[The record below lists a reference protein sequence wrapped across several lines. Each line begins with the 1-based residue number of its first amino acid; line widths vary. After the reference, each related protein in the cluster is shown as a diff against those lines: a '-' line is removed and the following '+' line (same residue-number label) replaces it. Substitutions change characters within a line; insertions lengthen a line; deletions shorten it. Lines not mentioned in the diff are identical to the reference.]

1 MQSATIS
8 GKLAVTAGSSFSA
21 EVELIVVLAYPT
33 LALSAPA
40 LHFGAVLAGLPARAP
55 VMLSNPGPL
64 PAAYEWTLAD
74 SATPQ
79 PREAPRIL

>member
-8 GKLAVTAGSSFSA
+8 GRLAVTAASSFSTQL
-21 EVELIVVLAYPT
+21 ELRAVLAYPT

-55 VMLSNPGPL
+55 VVLSNPGPL
-64 PAAYEWTLAD
+64 PAAFEWTLAD
-74 SATPQ
+74 SA
-79 PREAPRIL
+79 APATRRAH